1 MTKPKYASPPQCSL
15 GIAGLDEILLGGLPA
30 DRFYLIQGDPGAGK
44 TTLALQFLLEGAR
57 KGEKGLYITL
67 SETRDELLA
76 VAESHGWSLDPLDII
91 ELSAVEDRIVR
102 DSQNTLFHPVEV
114 ELAETVDLLL
124 KEVERINPARVVF
137 DSLSEIRLLAQDSLR
152 YRRQMLSFKQHF
164 ARRKSTVLLLD
175 DKTTGE
181 SDLHVQSIAHGVIS
195 LLRMNTRIGSDRRQ
209 IHVVKLRGAR
219 YLDGF
224 HDYDIRTGGLQVYP
238 RMSPSASPAPTPEGT
253 ASSGLRELD
262 DLLGGG
268 LDRGTS
274 TILVGPAGAGKSSIA
289 AQFATA
295 AAARGEKCAL
305 FVFDENLH
313 TFIKRT
319 EALGMAMR
327 NHIASGMIKMR
338 HVDAAAIAPGEMAD
352 SLRRSVEEDG
362 VRLVLIDSLN
372 GYLQAMPEE
381 RFLTLQ
387 LHEILSYLNQQGVV
401 SLLLMAQH
409 GVVGEVRAP
418 VDLTYIA
425 DTVLLLR
432 FYEKE
437 GALRKAISVV
447 KKRSG
452 PHEETIR
459 ELTLAGGRLRIG
471 PVLKDCQGAAR
482 GLPDHKA
489 GKRTD
494 RDAQLES
501 AKA

>member
-1 MTKPKYASPPQCSL
+1 MTKPKSPTRPQCSL

-44 TTLALQFLLEGAR
+44 TTLALQFLLDGVR
-57 KGEKGLYITL
+57 KGERGLYITL

-76 VAESHGWSLDPLDII
+76 VAESHGWSLDPLEII
-91 ELSAVEDRIVR
+91 ELSAVEDQIIR

-124 KEVERINPARVVF
+124 KEVDRINPTRVVF

-152 YRRQMLSFKQHF
+152 YRRQMLSFKQYF

-175 DKTTGE
+175 DKTSGE
-181 SDLHVQSIAHGVIS
+181 SDLHIQSIAHGVIA
-195 LLRMNTRIGSDRRQ
+195 LMRMNTRIGSDRRQ

-224 HDYDIRTGGLQVYP
+224 HDYDIRTGGLRVYP
-238 RMSPSASPAPTPEGT
+238 RMSPSASPAPTPEG
-253 ASSGLRELD
+253 AAGSGLQELD

-274 TILVGPAGAGKSSIA
+274 TILVGPAGTGKSSIA

-295 AAARGEKCAL
+295 AAARGEKSAL
-305 FVFDENLH
+305 FIFDENLH
-313 TFIKRT
+313 TFVKRT

-327 NHIASGMIKMR
+327 NNIASGMIKVR

-381 RFLTLQ
+381 KFLTLQ

-409 GVVGEVRAP
+409 GVVGEVKTP

-432 FYEKE
+432 FYEVQ
-437 GALRKAISVV
+437 GAIRKAISVV

-459 ELTLAGGRLRIG
+459 ELALTGGRLRIG
-471 PVLKDCQGAAR
+471 PVIKDFQGVLR
-482 GLPDHKA
+482 GLPDHQA
-489 GKRTD
+489 GMRPD
-494 RDAQLES
+494 REAHLGRIQ
-501 AKA
+501 A

>member
-67 SETRDELLA
+67 SETRDELLS

-219 YLDGF
+219 YLDGL

-295 AAARGEKCAL
+295 AAARGEKSAL

-313 TFIKRT
+313 TFIRRT

-327 NHIASGMIKMR
+327 NHIASGMIKVR

-352 SLRRSVEEDG
+352 SLRRSVVEDG
-362 VRLVLIDSLN
+362 VRMVLIDSLN

-409 GVVGEVRAP
+409 GVIGEAKTP

-471 PVLKDCQGAAR
+471 PVLKDYQGAAR
-482 GLPDHKA
+482 GLPDLKA

-494 RDAQLES
+494 RDARLES
-501 AKA
+501 AQA